1 MGRAQAVFVGVQTP
15 RARTVYKGPGSECTV
30 GVDAVSCH
38 RGLPSTH
45 RHIESP
51 NMIRLASRGP
61 RKVKTLAQ
69 QHTDF
74 TAEGSPP
81 PGHVATSVPAT
92 PRESVPAE
100 TAAVHG
106 IHKRLP
112 PGHGR

>member
-1 MGRAQAVFVGVQTP
+1 MSALRAWTQCPATGAMP
-15 RARTVYKGPGSECTV
+15 P
-30 GVDAVSCH
+30 
-38 RGLPSTH
+38 TH
-45 RHIESP
+45 RSIESP
-51 NMIRLASRGP
+51 DMIRLASRGP

-92 PRESVPAE
+92 PREVAKAVPAE

-106 IHKRLP
+106 IHKRVP
-112 PGHGR
+112 SGNGH

>member
-1 MGRAQAVFVGVQTP
+1 
-15 RARTVYKGPGSECTV
+15 
-30 GVDAVSCH
+30 
-38 RGLPSTH
+38 
-45 RHIESP
+45 
-51 NMIRLASRGP
+51 MIRLASRGP

-92 PRESVPAE
+92 PRDAVPAE
-100 TAAVHG
+100 IAVVVHG

-112 PGHGR
+112 SGNGR